1 MSSSGLSMLDG
12 LNQRQRGRR
21 MLSEENGVNEWLES
35 WGQGGTLF
43 HGVYALSS
51 SRRWAVVLSGSLGTL
66 LGQGYES
73 LSLD

>member
-1 MSSSGLSMLDG
+1 MIDG
-12 LNQRQRGRR
+12 LNQRQRDRKL
-21 MLSEENGVNEWLES
+21 LSEENGVKEWLES
-35 WGQGGTLF
+35 WGAGRTLF

-73 LSLD
+73 FSLY

>member
-1 MSSSGLSMLDG
+1 
-12 LNQRQRGRR
+12 

>member
-1 MSSSGLSMLDG
+1 MIDG
-12 LNQRQRGRR
+12 LNQRQRDRKL
-21 MLSEENGVNEWLES
+21 LSEENGVKEWLES
-35 WGQGGTLF
+35 WGAGGTLF

-73 LSLD
+73 FSLY

>member
-1 MSSSGLSMLDG
+1 MIDG
-12 LNQRQRGRR
+12 LNQRQRDRK
-21 MLSEENGVNEWLES
+21 MLSEENGVKEWLES
-35 WGQGGTLF
+35 WRAGGTLF

-73 LSLD
+73 FSLY